1 MFGWHRLNGGD
12 IVNGLLNTNDL
23 QNLNILLKLVDD
35 HFVGRFE
42 IGICKINK
50 AARPYINILD
60 TWDGDLLAEQMSIN
74 SAIEF
79 INDRMSDNVD

>member
-1 MFGWHRLNGGD
+1 M
-12 IVNGLLNTNDL
+12 NGLFDSDDL
-23 QNLNILLKLVDD
+23 QNLNTLLQLVDE

-60 TWDGDLLAEQMSIN
+60 TWDGDLLAEQMSIKA
-74 SAIEF
+74 AIEF
-79 INDRMSDNVD
+79 MNDRIADD